1 MTGANIAA
9 FALGLLIGAGLM
21 LMIPATFSLAQAIE
35 SAGCGSTARVTCL
48 ETEGNSYA
56 HD

>member
-21 LMIPATFSLAQAIE
+21 LMIPATFGLAQAING
-35 SAGCGSTARVTCL
+35 AGCGSTARAACL
-48 ETEGNSYA
+48 EAKVE
-56 HD
+56 